1 MKKIILLISL
11 VFSVILYSKA
21 QTKITRPIEK
31 LGFNENTVVVNE
43 QGRKFTYREWKDL
56 LASGKYKLHP
66 IDHDS
71 DTTEFLLV
79 KIDPAAEDKKMAG
92 YGKPDETTFFKN
104 GSPFLFTDMK
114 EITGAIIPAKSL
126 KGKIVVL
133 NFWFIACPPCRYE
146 MPEFNRLVT
155 SFKGNKD
162 VIFIAI
168 SVDKTTD
175 IEKFLKVSPFN
186 FHIIGESKQL
196 FESHGV
202 NQCPATLVIDK
213 EGIIRFNSQGYGNG
227 AVPYWIRQT
236 IKEIE

>member
-1 MKKIILLISL
+1 
-11 VFSVILYSKA
+11 
-21 QTKITRPIEK
+21 
-31 LGFNENTVVVNE
+31 
-43 QGRKFTYREWKDL
+43 
-56 LASGKYKLHP
+56 
-66 IDHDS
+66 
-71 DTTEFLLV
+71 
-79 KIDPAAEDKKMAG
+79 MAG